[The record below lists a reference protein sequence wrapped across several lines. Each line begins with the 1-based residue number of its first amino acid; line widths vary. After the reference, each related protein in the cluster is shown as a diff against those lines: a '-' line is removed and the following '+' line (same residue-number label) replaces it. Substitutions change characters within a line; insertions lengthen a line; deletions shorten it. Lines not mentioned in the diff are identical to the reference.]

1 MAKQFGILLVGAVL
15 GALAL
20 HAGDEGI
27 VTARL
32 LNVRMKPELRSP
44 AVMKL
49 RSGAKVDVLAVRG
62 EFYEIA
68 APATTPVYVSEVFL
82 RDGKVTSP
90 VNMRSDMAQEAPSY
104 GLLPAGAAVTVE
116 RTTRHN
122 WAKITPPAGLKLYV
136 AKSYVKVAALT
147 VPSLPVQEEAP
158 ATTAKPVEDKP
169 VVVKPVEK
177 PAEAQPAMKQVEK
190 PAEAE
195 KATVKQVEKPAEAE
209 KPAVKPVEK
218 PAEAEKTAVKPV
230 EATKKPETVKPAA
243 LDKADQELKA
253 IGADLSK
260 GEKVT
265 ASGYL
270 VAVPSS
276 TTRAADFALM
286 KANSRGE
293 YENSYFVCSPDNAK
307 LKKAAEHNV
316 ELSGTAYRIPNWK
329 TPVLKVEKATLLK

>member
-1 MAKQFGILLVGAVL
+1 MARQFGFLLVGAFL

-62 EFYEIA
+62 EFYEIT
-68 APATTPVYVSEVFL
+68 APAATPVYVSEVFL
-82 RDGKVTSP
+82 RDGKVTSS
-90 VNMRSDMAQEAPSY
+90 VNMRMDMAQEAPSY
-104 GLLPAGAAVTVE
+104 GLLPAGTAVNVE

-136 AKSYVKVAALT
+136 AKSYVKVNRLT
-147 VPSLPVQEEAP
+147 VPVTPASAEAP
-158 ATTAKPVEDKP
+158 APTTITKETVETPAAEPEKKA
-169 VVVKPVEK
+169 VETVKPAAKSVE
-177 PAEAQPAMKQVEK
+177 AA
-190 PAEAE
+190 
-195 KATVKQVEKPAEAE
+195 KPAEAE
-209 KPAVKPVEK
+209 KPVEAAK
-218 PAEAEKTAVKPV
+218 PAEAEKPV
-230 EATKKPETVKPAA
+230 EKSVAP
-243 LDKADQELKA
+243 DKMDQELKA
-253 IGADLSK
+253 IGVDLSR

-286 KANSRGE
+286 KSNSRGE

-307 LKKAAEHNV
+307 LKKIAEHNV
-316 ELSGTAYRIPNWK
+316 ELSGTAYRVPNWK
-329 TPVLKVEKATLLK
+329 TQVLKVEKATLLK

>member
-1 MAKQFGILLVGAVL
+1 MARQFGFLLVGAFL

-62 EFYEIA
+62 EFYEIT
-68 APATTPVYVSEVFL
+68 APAATPVYVSEVFL
-82 RDGKVTSP
+82 RDGKVTSS
-90 VNMRSDMAQEAPSY
+90 VNMRMDMAQEAPSY
-104 GLLPAGAAVTVE
+104 GLLPAGTAVNVE

-136 AKSYVKVAALT
+136 AKSYVKVNRLT
-147 VPSLPVQEEAP
+147 VPVTPASAEAP
-158 ATTAKPVEDKP
+158 APTTITKETVETPAAEPEKKA
-169 VVVKPVEK
+169 VETVKPAAKSVE
-177 PAEAQPAMKQVEK
+177 AA
-190 PAEAE
+190 
-195 KATVKQVEKPAEAE
+195 KPAEAE
-209 KPAVKPVEK
+209 KPVEAAK
-218 PAEAEKTAVKPV
+218 PAEAEKSVAP
-230 EATKKPETVKPAA
+230 
-243 LDKADQELKA
+243 DKMDQELKA
-253 IGADLSK
+253 IGVDLSR

-286 KANSRGE
+286 KSNSRGE

-307 LKKAAEHNV
+307 LKKIAEHNV
-316 ELSGTAYRIPNWK
+316 ELSGTAYRVPNWK
-329 TPVLKVEKATLLK
+329 TQVLKVEKATLLK

>member
-1 MAKQFGILLVGAVL
+1 MARQFGFLLVGAFL

-62 EFYEIA
+62 EFYEIT
-68 APATTPVYVSEVFL
+68 APAATPVYVSEVFL
-82 RDGKVTSP
+82 RDGKVTSS
-90 VNMRSDMAQEAPSY
+90 VNMRMDMAQEAPSY
-104 GLLPAGAAVTVE
+104 GLLPAGTAVNVE

-136 AKSYVKVAALT
+136 AKSYVKVNRLT
-147 VPSLPVQEEAP
+147 VPVTPASAEAP
-158 ATTAKPVEDKP
+158 APTTITKETVETPAAEPEKKA
-169 VVVKPVEK
+169 VETVKPAAKSVE
-177 PAEAQPAMKQVEK
+177 AA
-190 PAEAE
+190 
-195 KATVKQVEKPAEAE
+195 KPAEAE
-209 KPAVKPVEK
+209 KPVEK
-218 PAEAEKTAVKPV
+218 SVAP
-230 EATKKPETVKPAA
+230 
-243 LDKADQELKA
+243 DKMDQELKA
-253 IGADLSK
+253 IGVDLSR

-286 KANSRGE
+286 KSNSRGE

-307 LKKAAEHNV
+307 LKKIAEHNV
-316 ELSGTAYRIPNWK
+316 ELSGTAYRVPNWK
-329 TPVLKVEKATLLK
+329 TQVLKVEKATLLK

>member
-1 MAKQFGILLVGAVL
+1 MARQFGFLLVGAFL

-62 EFYEIA
+62 EFYEIT
-68 APATTPVYVSEVFL
+68 APAATPVYVSEVFL
-82 RDGKVTSP
+82 RDGKVTSS
-90 VNMRSDMAQEAPSY
+90 VNMRMDMAQEAPSY
-104 GLLPAGAAVTVE
+104 GLLPAGTAVNVE

-136 AKSYVKVAALT
+136 AKSYVKVNRLT
-147 VPSLPVQEEAP
+147 VPVTPASAEAP
-158 ATTAKPVEDKP
+158 APTTITKETVETPAAEPEKKAVETVKPAAKSVEAAKPVEAE
-169 VVVKPVEK
+169 KPVE
-177 PAEAQPAMKQVEK
+177 AA
-190 PAEAE
+190 
-195 KATVKQVEKPAEAE
+195 KPAEAE
-209 KPAVKPVEK
+209 KPVEK
-218 PAEAEKTAVKPV
+218 SVAP
-230 EATKKPETVKPAA
+230 
-243 LDKADQELKA
+243 DKMDQELKA
-253 IGADLSK
+253 IGVDLSR

-286 KANSRGE
+286 KSNSRGE

-307 LKKAAEHNV
+307 LKKIAEHNV
-316 ELSGTAYRIPNWK
+316 ELSGTAYRVPNWK
-329 TPVLKVEKATLLK
+329 TQVLKVEKATLLK

>member
-1 MAKQFGILLVGAVL
+1 MARQFGFLLVGAFL

-62 EFYEIA
+62 EFYEIT
-68 APATTPVYVSEVFL
+68 APAATPVYVSEVFL
-82 RDGKVTSP
+82 RDGKVTSS
-90 VNMRSDMAQEAPSY
+90 VNMRMDMAQEAPSY
-104 GLLPAGAAVTVE
+104 GLLPAGTAVNVE

-136 AKSYVKVAALT
+136 AKSYVKVNRLT
-147 VPSLPVQEEAP
+147 VPVTPASAEAP
-158 ATTAKPVEDKP
+158 APTTITKETVESPAAEPEKKA
-169 VVVKPVEK
+169 VETVKPAAKSVE
-177 PAEAQPAMKQVEK
+177 A
-190 PAEAE
+190 
-195 KATVKQVEKPAEAE
+195 EKPAEAE
-209 KPAVKPVEK
+209 KPVEAAK
-218 PAEAEKTAVKPV
+218 PAEAEKPV
-230 EATKKPETVKPAA
+230 EKSVAP
-243 LDKADQELKA
+243 DKMDQELKA
-253 IGADLSK
+253 IGVDLSR

-286 KANSRGE
+286 KSNSRGE

-307 LKKAAEHNV
+307 LKKIAEHNV
-316 ELSGTAYRIPNWK
+316 ELSGTAYRVPNWK
-329 TPVLKVEKATLLK
+329 TQVLKVEKATLLK

>member
-209 KPAVKPVEK
+209 KPAVKPVE
-218 PAEAEKTAVKPV
+218 
-230 EATKKPETVKPAA
+230 ATKKPETVKPAA

>member
-1 MAKQFGILLVGAVL
+1 MARQFGFLLVGAFL

-62 EFYEIA
+62 EFYEIT
-68 APATTPVYVSEVFL
+68 APAATPVYVSEVFL
-82 RDGKVTSP
+82 RDGKVTSS
-90 VNMRSDMAQEAPSY
+90 VNMRMDMAQEAPSY
-104 GLLPAGAAVTVE
+104 GLLPAGTAVNVE

-136 AKSYVKVAALT
+136 AKSYVKVNRLT
-147 VPSLPVQEEAP
+147 VPVTPASAEAP
-158 ATTAKPVEDKP
+158 APTTITKETVETPAAEPEK
-169 VVVKPVEK
+169 KAVETVK
-177 PAEAQPAMKQVEK
+177 PAEKSVE
-190 PAEAE
+190 AA
-195 KATVKQVEKPAEAE
+195 KPAEAE
-209 KPAVKPVEK
+209 KPVEAAK
-218 PAEAEKTAVKPV
+218 PAEAEKPVEAAKPAEAEKPV
-230 EATKKPETVKPAA
+230 EKSVAP
-243 LDKADQELKA
+243 DKMDQELKA
-253 IGADLSK
+253 IGVDLSR

-286 KANSRGE
+286 KSNSRGE

-307 LKKAAEHNV
+307 LKKIAEHNV
-316 ELSGTAYRIPNWK
+316 ELSGTAYRVPNWK
-329 TPVLKVEKATLLK
+329 TQVLKVEKATLLK